1 MMTRVITFLLVLAL
15 LASVAS
21 AQDAVYRPH
30 NKYPVLDEMTVV
42 RDALLA
48 ARDSVRQAV
57 DDQYAKQAKA
67 KKDAKMDLR
76 VDWTDVEAPA
86 GPDDFDQLWHNPPVP
101 QYYTGT
107 CWAFSSVSYMESEA
121 HRIADVDVKLSEMWV
136 VYWEYV
142 EKARS
147 YLLEYGHTPVDEGGE
162 SDGTLAIYAKYGA
175 VPLSAYKGVLADD
188 GRYDHRSLIA
198 ELKGYL
204 KWVLDS
210 GDIDLDRN
218 LDYVRGI
225 LDKYLGPVPD
235 SFQYE
240 GRTYSPQAFLS
251 EVLHLEPT
259 DYVSCVSRMNK
270 PFNTRVLLD
279 VHDNWRRNANYLN
292 LSLVDFYSTIKKAL
306 DMGYTM
312 AIGGDNSEPGM
323 DGMFDMAIVPVWDI
337 PVDYINQASREMRI
351 ENGTTTDD
359 HGLHLVGHTEVAG
372 QDWFLIKDSNRS
384 SRLGQYKGYYMWRGD
399 YIRLKMLSFT
409 IHKDVLG
416 DLLD

>member
-1 MMTRVITFLLVLAL
+1 MFSRAISFLLLLVLLAPAAL
-15 LASVAS
+15 

-30 NKYPVLDEMTVV
+30 NEYPVLDEMTV
-42 RDALLA
+42 AYKA
-48 ARDSVRQAV
+48 RQAAQDSLRKAM
-57 DDQYAKQAKA
+57 DDHYAELAKA

-76 VDWTDVEAPA
+76 VDWTEVAAPTS
-86 GPDDFDQLWHNPPVP
+86 PDQFDQLWHNPPVP

-107 CWAFSSVSYMESEA
+107 CWAFSSVSFLESEV
-121 HRIADVDVKLSEMWV
+121 HRLTGQEVKLSEMWV

-147 YLLEYGHTPVDEGGE
+147 YLLEYGHTPVDEGSE
-162 SDGTLAIYAKYGA
+162 SDATLAIYTKYGA
-175 VPLSAYKGVLADD
+175 APLSAYKGVLSAD
-188 GRYDHRSLIA
+188 GRHDHRELIS

-218 LDYVRGI
+218 IAVVRSI
-225 LDKYLGPVPD
+225 LDAHLGPVPE

-240 GRTYSPQAFLS
+240 GRTYSPKAFLR
-251 EVLHLEPT
+251 EVLQLNPA
-259 DYVSCVSRMNK
+259 DYVSCVSRMNA

-292 LSLVDFYSTIKKAL
+292 LSLDDFYETIKRAL
-306 DMGYTM
+306 DMNYTM

-323 DGMFDMAIVPVWDI
+323 DGMVDKGIVPQWDI
-337 PVDYINQASREMRI
+337 PSAYINQASREMRI
-351 ENGTTTDD
+351 ENGTTSDD
-359 HGLHLVGHTEVAG
+359 HGLHLVGSTQVEG

-384 SRLGQYKGYYMWRGD
+384 SRLGAYPGYYMWRGD
-399 YIRLKMLSFT
+399 YIKLKMLSFT
-409 IHKDVLG
+409 VHKDVLG